1 MPLKFDN
8 TLSWMD
14 ILAILGSAV
23 TAALVVFGASERITL
38 NEVEIAH
45 LKSNV
50 TRVER
55 QASEAN
61 QQILQQLKEQGYEV
75 KAIRTESASERSKII
90 EKLDRLIEREMSKE
104 G

>member
-14 ILAILGSAV
+14 IVAIVGSAM

-38 NEVEIAH
+38 NQIEIEH
-45 LKSNV
+45 LKTNV
-50 TRVER
+50 SRVER

-61 QQILQQLKEQGYEV
+61 REILQQLKEQGTEV
-75 KAIRTESASERSKII
+75 KAIRTESATERGKIM
-90 EKLDRLIEREMSKE
+90 EKLDRLIERGLDDK
-104 G
+104 